1 MNRECTWAGRGLRFE
16 ESPVQESVH
25 SMSLARGTQLQQL
38 NEKKEKKHVRL
49 GGEKEGNLTWKRK

>member
-1 MNRECTWAGRGLRFE
+1 M
-16 ESPVQESVH
+16 QESVH

-49 GGEKEGNLTWKRK
+49 GGGKRRAT

>member
-1 MNRECTWAGRGLRFE
+1 M
-16 ESPVQESVH
+16 QESVH

-49 GGEKEGNLTWKRK
+49 GGKKGGQLNLEKEMSKREEQHNFVEEY